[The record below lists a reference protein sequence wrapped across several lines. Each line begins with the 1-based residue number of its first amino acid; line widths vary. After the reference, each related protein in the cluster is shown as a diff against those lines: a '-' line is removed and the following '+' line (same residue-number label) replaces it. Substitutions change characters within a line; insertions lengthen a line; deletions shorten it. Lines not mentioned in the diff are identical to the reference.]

1 MLANIK
7 YAAINGI
14 LNVQLNQL
22 YMHDLGGI
30 L

>member
-1 MLANIK
+1 MLTNIK

-14 LNVQLNQL
+14 LNVQLNEL
-22 YMHDLGGI
+22 YMHDLGVC